1 MTDRLGRG
9 RSERGMPDTEE
20 GPFHWVEQALGRRIR
35 STAPLHGGDIH
46 QASRLALEDGSSVFL
61 KWNRSPTPGMFEA
74 EANGLA
80 LLAGEKPE
88 IRAGDQGAQKPDADL
103 AHPDPKAAG
112 RESNG
117 DGPRIPRVLAVD
129 DAFLVLEY
137 VEPLSRPDDR
147 AQRAFGA
154 ALARLHRRTAP
165 KFGLDHSNWIGS
177 LPQSNRFH
185 AAWGAFF
192 TLERILP
199 QVERGARGGLFPASA
214 VRSVER
220 GADRMDAV
228 FPNEPPALV
237 HGDLWSGNALYDGQG
252 TGVLID
258 PAVHFGHRE
267 MDLAMTRL
275 FGGFS
280 EAFHE
285 GYQAA
290 YPLEAGAEERTSLCQ
305 LYPLLV
311 HANLFGGGYVA
322 RCRTLLARWF
332 G

>member
-1 MTDRLGRG
+1 MTDSGGRG
-9 RSERGMPDTEE
+9 RSKRGMPGTEE
-20 GPFHWVEQALGRRIR
+20 GPFHRVEQALGRRIR
-35 STAPLHGGDIH
+35 SASPLHGGDIH
-46 QASRLALEDGSSVFL
+46 QASRLVLEDGSSVFL
-61 KWNRSPTPGMFEA
+61 KWNRSPAPGMFKA
-74 EANGLA
+74 EAKGLA
-80 LLAGEKPE
+80 LLAGKTMA
-88 IRAGDQGAQKPDADL
+88 RKPDAVP
-103 AHPDPKAAG
+103 AQPHPKAAG

-117 DGPRIPRVLAVD
+117 LYPRIPRVLAVD

-154 ALARLHRRTAP
+154 ALARMHRRTAP
-165 KFGLDHSNWIGS
+165 QFGLDHSNWIGS

-199 QVERGARGGLFPASA
+199 HVERGVRNGIFPTSAARGVERGA
-214 VRSVER
+214 E
-220 GADRMDAV
+220 RMDAV
-228 FPNEPPALV
+228 FPDETPALV

-252 TGVLID
+252 KGVLID

-280 EAFHE
+280 AAFHE
-285 GYQAA
+285 GYQAE
-290 YPLEAGAEERTSLCQ
+290 YPLEAGARERTELCQ